1 MTHVNMYIYI
11 FTCIY
16 IYILFMYIHIFMCIL
31 DTHVDYIDRQTHRI
45 PCVIL
50 SLRGHQLHGWTTR
63 PSSDP
68 TTE

>member
-1 MTHVNMYIYI
+1 M
-11 FTCIY
+11 Y

-31 DTHVDYIDRQTHRI
+31 GTHVDYIDRQTHRI